1 MYHTCENSMLGNSTA
16 QPGHERLLVGWKGSW
31 LLLVSLAGESQPSN
45 CSHNHLPSDSG
56 SPLLP
61 CLWTLNVMAH
71 LGSSPHLLICNA
83 ITPAKS
89 PWPPTD
95 TSITLR
101 VGNQGIPG
109 SHYSAPEM
117 NTGGIFSSPPNSWS
131 GVPVCAASRSLPKL
145 LRISQKQN
153 NGCHMLSRGST
164 ASSLQD
170 QKDVAGKRC
179 GYLLHT
185 VTSRSL

>member
-16 QPGHERLLVGWKGSW
+16 QPGHEGLSVGWRGSW

-71 LGSSPHLLICNA
+71 PGSSPHLLIYNA

-101 VGNQGIPG
+101 VGNQGSPG

-117 NTGGIFSSPPNSWS
+117 NTGGIFSSPQIHGAGCLFVQPF
-131 GVPVCAASRSLPKL
+131 VLSL
-145 LRISQKQN
+145 S
-153 NGCHMLSRGST
+153 C
-164 ASSLQD
+164 
-170 QKDVAGKRC
+170 C
-179 GYLLHT
+179 GFHRNRT
-185 VTSRSL
+185 MAVTCCREGAQHPLFKIRRM